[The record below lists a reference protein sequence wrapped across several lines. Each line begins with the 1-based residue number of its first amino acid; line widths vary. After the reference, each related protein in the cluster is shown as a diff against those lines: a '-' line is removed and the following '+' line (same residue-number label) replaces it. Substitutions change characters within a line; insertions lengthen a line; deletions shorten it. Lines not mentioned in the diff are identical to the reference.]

1 MSNISMNTPTPSSKL
16 VPSNSLLP
24 GGFLLGAAVA
34 SFQVEGWINGPG
46 EPTNNWKDWETTGR
60 VWRKEPS
67 GIGVDFW
74 NRYEEYFDLAK
85 NAGCN
90 ALRFGIEWARVEP
103 QRGQFDEDA
112 IGHYAEMLKQCRSR
126 GIQPLITLCHWT
138 HPYWCGEKLWLS
150 DESPEIFSRYV
161 TKIVPALRDYCSH
174 WVTINEMN
182 ALTMLSYLFGAFP
195 PGLHSPSKAS
205 VASGHMLEAH
215 IKAYEAIHTIQP
227 DAMVTTNN
235 WSTSIYELDRLF
247 IDLLS
252 ARKAGVVRDDVDP
265 WIVQKRQ
272 EWYSTIGF
280 PPKDRIQE
288 RLLRTLVA
296 AQSPAGS
303 PVGRIGKLVK
313 VGRHGHRAG
322 TARVLDA
329 VYSSPFEITLDMV
342 GIDYYTPLL
351 SDRMVLPGH
360 RETGGRGWLPTRM
373 MWDDPVDPHGLVN
386 YIRANQTAGLPVWIV
401 ENGLCN
407 RVVRGHAYNRI
418 DGWDRPRY
426 LKEILGAMVEALD
439 SGLSVGGYFHWSLVD
454 NYEWGSYQPRFGI
467 YGVDRERGVK
477 LLPTDS
483 MGMDSA
489 AAFKSMYEG
498 LLAGDRSVI
507 A

>member
-1 MSNISMNTPTPSSKL
+1 MSVES
-16 VPSNSLLP
+16 VLP
-24 GGFLLGAAVA
+24 GNILPEGFLLGAAVA
-34 SFQVEGWINGPG
+34 SFQVEGGLNGPG
-46 EPTNNWKDWETTGR
+46 EPANNWKDWEATGR

-85 NAGCN
+85 QAGCN

-103 QRGQFDEDA
+103 QRGQFDKEA
-112 IGHYAEMLKQCRSR
+112 IDHYAEMLKQCRNR
-126 GIQPLITLCHWT
+126 GIQPLITLSHWT

-150 DESPEIFSRYV
+150 DESPEIFSSYV
-161 TKIVPALRDYCSH
+161 SKIVPALQDYSSH

-195 PGLHSPSKAS
+195 PGLHSPPRAA

-215 IKAYEAIHTIQP
+215 IRAYEAIHATQP
-227 DAMVTTNN
+227 GAMVTTNN

-252 ARKAGVVRDDVDP
+252 ARRAGVSREDVDS
-265 WIVQKRQ
+265 WIAQRRD

-280 PPKDRIQE
+280 PPKGRIQE
-288 RLLRTLVA
+288 RLLRSLSA
-296 AQSPAGS
+296 AQSPAGK
-303 PVGRIGKLVK
+303 PMG
-313 VGRHGHRAG
+313 RAG
-322 TARVLDA
+322 RLTRIAVSGNGEGTNRVLDA
-329 VYSSPFEITLDMV
+329 VYSSPYEITLDMV

-351 SDRMVLPGH
+351 SDRLVLPGH

-373 MWDDPVDPHGLVN
+373 MWDDPVDPHGLVD
-386 YIRANQTAGLPVWIV
+386 YIRANQTAGIPVWIV

-407 RVVRGHAYNRI
+407 RIVRGHAYNRI
-418 DGWDRPRY
+418 DGWNRPGY
-426 LKEILGAMVEALD
+426 LREILKALVEAVD
-439 SGLSVGGYFHWSLVD
+439 SGLLVGGYFHWSLVD

-467 YGVDRERGVK
+467 YGVDRERGIK

-489 AAFKSMYEG
+489 AAFKKMYEG
-498 LLAGDRSVI
+498 LLKGDRSVL